1 MSCKLTSFWALPSRS
16 WSSLLLSMA
25 QPLEMTMRP
34 PPTCTTGREIPKKVR
49 ICEPIRKE
57 AISRTKLFI
66 ATVRAR
72 ILRAEAGYS
81 RVKARKTG
89 LPPRGLTMGNR
100 ALRMRSVLLATSS
113 KGGLRRAEYSRD
125 GFLGGHASNGLNR
138 DVRLLFAT
146 FANTGGLGIPWKGG
160 RRLLAGKKKKRGGVG
175 RRVSRQVRADPE
187 SEEKADTDLDLPAGV
202 GKVAVGVGDAAERR
216 VEGQRGSGGR
226 AADDVTGVVDAG
238 YVLMI
243 EEIEGFAQDFGAVTI
258 AEANFFGKA
267 EVHINGAL
275 HHEGIAADDVNAL
288 AAIGTVD
295 A

>member
-187 SEEKADTDLDLPAGV
+187 SEEKADPDLDLPAGE
-202 GKVAVGVGDAAERR
+202 GKVAV
-216 VEGQRGSGGR
+216 
-226 AADDVTGVVDAG
+226 GVVDAG